1 MSKHSNQ
8 TKHFG
13 NTGKIKKQSDLVI
26 SSNVEWLLKSGIRIN
41 SGDDKGAYMDGRT

>member
-13 NTGKIKKQSDLVI
+13 NTDKIKKQSDSVI
-26 SSNVEWLLKSGIRIN
+26 SSNVEWLLKSGIRI
-41 SGDDKGAYMDGRT
+41 KVVMIKVRYMDGRT